1 MTLRPAARCRLMQ
14 ISQKG
19 LGQWAQATVVRTFNY
34 RKPQIFLNGGS
45 PKRGSQILWPSS
57 SIFRASKKNSP
68 GARTV
73 GKVSGPGLPTRPV
86 SVGATLGVPIV
97 ERARRGHNG
106 LKVPTRVVGLSK
118 SAMHFVA
125 TGLPFSRATC
135 NFIPLTRHA
144 RAAMAISTSEI
155 RTDDVL
161 SVPAPLPLCE
171 CESAKATLARAMSRA
186 VAIANAGFVTVKS
199 LHLRLVARMS
209 AGLIHRRRCECRRD
223 VMRGLQTIVTCVRM
237 GRRSPHRTAAQERHR
252 ANPDEP

>member
-1 MTLRPAARCRLMQ
+1 
-14 ISQKG
+14 
-19 LGQWAQATVVRTFNY
+19 
-34 RKPQIFLNGGS
+34 
-45 PKRGSQILWPSS
+45 
-57 SIFRASKKNSP
+57 
-68 GARTV
+68 
-73 GKVSGPGLPTRPV
+73 
-86 SVGATLGVPIV
+86 
-97 ERARRGHNG
+97 
-106 LKVPTRVVGLSK
+106 
-118 SAMHFVA
+118 MHFVA

-209 AGLIHRRRCECRRD
+209 AELIHRRRCECRRD

-237 GRRSPHRTAAQERHR
+237 GTRYAPLGRVSQRRPLAFARGANARPSGCRTRGSARGRTSSTPGGSCLGRTCFGALLLGQGAVTLFNVLADGAGVTSSLSGASRHNGSCLRAQERPATWQILR
-252 ANPDEP
+252 PLLQLQPSQPERKLCREATASVWWTAS